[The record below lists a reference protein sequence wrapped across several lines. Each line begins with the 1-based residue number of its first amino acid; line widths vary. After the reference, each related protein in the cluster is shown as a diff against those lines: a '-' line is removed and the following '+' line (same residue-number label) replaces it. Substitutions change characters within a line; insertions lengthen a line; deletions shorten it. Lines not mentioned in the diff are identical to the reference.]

1 MDINSLLEIVLTVIF
16 FAVSVSVH
24 EFCHA
29 YVADKL
35 GDPTAKLSGRLTL
48 NPIAHAD
55 LFGTILIPLFLLMS
69 GTRFLFGWAK
79 PVPVNFLN
87 LQNPKKDMIKIAIAG
102 PISNLVM
109 GFVIFIILKFIPQ
122 NLVIYTGL
130 VSALYLNVSL
140 AIFNMIPV
148 FPLDGSKV
156 LAGLLPYN
164 LEYKYRQFESY
175 GNIILLIMVAMGIT
189 GFILQFFAPIILIFY
204 TLLTFWF

>member
-1 MDINSLLEIVLTVIF
+1 MILEVLLTVIF
-16 FAVSVSVH
+16 FAISVSVH
-24 EFCHA
+24 EFFHA

-35 GDPTAKLSGRLTL
+35 GDSTARLSGRLTL

-102 PISNLVM
+102 PISNIVM
-109 GFVIFIILKFIPQ
+109 GLIAFIIMKFVPENYI
-122 NLVIYTGL
+122 LYSVLFGA
-130 VSALYLNVSL
+130 VYLNIAL

-148 FPLDGSKV
+148 FPLDGSKI

-164 LEYKYRQFESY
+164 LEYKYMQYEKY
-175 GNIILLIMVAMGIT
+175 GSIILLIIVMT
-189 GFILQFFAPIILIFY
+189 GVTGWILQLFAPVILVLY